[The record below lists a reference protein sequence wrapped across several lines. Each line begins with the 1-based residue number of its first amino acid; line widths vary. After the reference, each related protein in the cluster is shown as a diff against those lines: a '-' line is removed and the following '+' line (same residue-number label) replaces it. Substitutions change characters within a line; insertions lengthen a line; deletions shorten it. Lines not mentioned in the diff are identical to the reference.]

1 MSKKIYVKELNNFLA
16 KEIIADFL
24 VTQKDL
30 RKGKNFYIRLTLAD
44 NSGMVAGNV
53 CNNAESIDEKFNEGD
68 VIRIKGNVVT
78 YKAQTQI
85 SVKKLEVIP
94 PEQYDL
100 SDFIETTSKDINQLS
115 EKLFNYIDNI
125 EDSHFKQLL
134 LNIFEDKE
142 FFTKFSEAPA
152 AKNWHHN
159 YIGGLLEHTI
169 SVTEICEFV
178 SAKYSVN
185 KDLLVT
191 GAILHDIG
199 KVKEYMTIP
208 HIEFSAE
215 GRLVGH
221 IPLGDQ
227 FVSEKA
233 SQINNFPPQKLMKLR
248 HLILAHH
255 GEYEKASARLPQTI
269 EATVLHYADN
279 IDAQAI
285 GVQQLIEKN
294 TQPDAVWTEFDRLN
308 SRYYYLK

>member
-53 CNNAESIDEKFNEGD
+53 WNNAESIDEKFNEGD

>member
-1 MSKKIYVKELNNFLA
+1 MALIH
-16 KEIIADFL
+16 I
-24 VTQKDL
+24 Q
-30 RKGKNFYIRLTLAD
+30 
-44 NSGMVAGNV
+44 
-53 CNNAESIDEKFNEGD
+53 
-68 VIRIKGNVVT
+68 
-78 YKAQTQI
+78 
-85 SVKKLEVIP
+85 
-94 PEQYDL
+94 
-100 SDFIETTSKDINQLS
+100 
-115 EKLFNYIDNI
+115 
-125 EDSHFKQLL
+125 
-134 LNIFEDKE
+134 
-142 FFTKFSEAPA
+142 AP
-152 AKNWHHN
+152 
-159 YIGGLLEHTI
+159 
-169 SVTEICEFV
+169 V
-178 SAKYSVN
+178 
-185 KDLLVT
+185 
-191 GAILHDIG
+191 
-199 KVKEYMTIP
+199 P

-269 EATVLHYADN
+269 EATDLHYADN